1 MTALVWTFLFALVTG
16 LGTYAAKKLVSPPP
30 YTKVKLERE
39 HITETWKKTT
49 SDGTSYEYTHETVK
63 DTAHL
68 PNGNMIP
75 YVIQEQQRQKLAK

>member
-1 MTALVWTFLFALVTG
+1 MTALIWTFFIALVTG
-16 LGTYAAKKLVSPPP
+16 LGTYVAKKLVSPRP
-30 YTKVKLERE
+30 YNKVKLERE

-49 SDGTSYEYTHETVK
+49 SDGTSYEYIRETVK

-75 YVIQEQQRQKLAK
+75 HVIQEQQRQKLAK